1 MKPENLTYGVD
12 DRPPFWTLMGQGL
25 QHVIVNSSG
34 WIILAAV
41 GSTITTSTDQLT
53 SLLRMGMI
61 AVGIGA
67 ILQSL
72 KRGPIGSGY
81 LCPPVCGP
89 AYASASTLAGTG
101 FGLPVL
107 FGMTLIAGLF
117 ETLFARVLPRVRAL
131 FPPEVIGVV
140 MTMVGVAMLPL
151 GIPRLFG
158 VETAAA
164 VAAGTQSIDL
174 EHVLVG
180 LFTFAVMCGCTV
192 WGRGQFRL
200 YPALIGILAG
210 WGVSYWMG
218 LITEHALQDIAQTPW
233 FALPGSPVSAYAFEA
248 SMLIPFLIAAMAS
261 SLKGVGDLTLCQ
273 KVNDADWKR
282 TDLTSVSKGATAS
295 GMTTILCGLI
305 GTLGHST
312 SSSNVG
318 LSVASG
324 VTCRVIGFSMGGL
337 MILFA
342 FIPKLSMLIAELPA
356 PLMGATLLYAACFM
370 ILAGIQ
376 LLASRL
382 LDARRILMA
391 GVSMSMGLSAGM
403 MPELFQN
410 VPVLL
415 KPIVASSVSFTAAV
429 AVLLNF
435 FFLLG
440 SKRRAVFELQPG
452 KDHYTQIRD
461 ALMKFGASVAAR
473 KEVVVAAID
482 ALGNAAEALEAGLA
496 QGPVKVALSFDEFN
510 LDLDLSYQGMPLVVP
525 ADRPDR
531 AALLRD
537 PDALM
542 SMSAWLM
549 ARKVNRVRSHEER
562 GQCHVSLR
570 LEH

>member
-1 MKPENLTYGVD
+1 MKPENITFGVD

-41 GSTITTSTDQLT
+41 GSTITSSSDQLT
-53 SLLRMGMI
+53 GLLRMGMI

-72 KRGPIGSGY
+72 NRGLIGSGY

-89 AYASASTLAGTG
+89 AYASASVLAGTG

-107 FGMTLIAGLF
+107 FGMTVIGGLF
-117 ETLFARVLPRVRAL
+117 ETLMARLLPRLRAL

-158 VETAAA
+158 YELASA
-164 VAAGTQSIDL
+164 VAANTPAV
-174 EHVLVG
+174 EFNRLVIG

-192 WGRGQFRL
+192 WGRGQLKL

-210 WGVSYWMG
+210 WAVSYWMG
-218 LITEHALQDIAQTPW
+218 LIPDQALKQIAQAPW
-233 FALPGSPVSAYAFEA
+233 FAWPDSLVSNYAFEA

-282 TDLTSVSKGATAS
+282 TDLKSVSEGATAS
-295 GMTTILCGLI
+295 GLTTILCGLI

-324 VTCRVIGFSMGGL
+324 VTSRAIGFSMGAL

-342 FIPKLSMLIAELPA
+342 FFPKLSVVIAGMPA

-370 ILAGIQ
+370 ILAGVQ
-376 LLASRL
+376 MLASRL

-391 GVSMSMGLSAGM
+391 GVSISMGLSAGM
-403 MPELFQN
+403 MPELYRD
-410 VPVLL
+410 VPILL

-429 AVLLNF
+429 AVLLNSL
-435 FFLLG
+435 FLLG
-440 SKRRAVFELQPG
+440 SKRRAVFDLQPQE
-452 KDHYTQIRD
+452 DHYIRIRD
-461 ALMKFGASVAAR
+461 ELMKFGASVAAR
-473 KEVVVAAID
+473 KEVIMAAID
-482 ALGNAAEALEAGLA
+482 ALGNASEALEGGLA
-496 QGPVKVALSFDEFN
+496 HGPVKVALAFDEFN
-510 LDLDLSYQGMPLVVP
+510 LDLDLSYQGTKLVVP

-537 PDALM
+537 PDALS